1 MMAGSRR
8 RAGALV
14 FVAVLASL
22 VACEQSAPAFPE
34 GTSVTFPGRARVEQ
48 DRVDLDSAP
57 ATRVL
62 IRSRLHRQG
71 DATLV
76 LMASEQVML
85 FRGDEA
91 TADAPAA
98 VADRLLLAWD
108 EGRVM
113 PQFGLLD
120 NRDFPTPAGRGRE
133 AFLDAGED
141 RVRARFLLNE
151 RPDAALVVATVM
163 IIGPPSLLRGG
174 LADAFLDSFAFRSL
188 PPNLSLQS
196 IAGP

>member
-1 MMAGSRR
+1 MAGPRR
-8 RAGALV
+8 HAGALV
-14 FVAVLASL
+14 LVAAFAGLT
-22 VACEQSAPAFPE
+22 ACEQSGPAFPE
-34 GTSVTFPGRARVEQ
+34 GTSITFPGRARVEE
-48 DRVDLDSAP
+48 DRVNLDSMP

-71 DATLV
+71 EATLV

-91 TADAPAA
+91 AADAPAA
-98 VADRLLLAWD
+98 VADRLLRAWD

-113 PQFGLLD
+113 PQFTLLD
-120 NRDFPTPAGRGRE
+120 NSDFPTPAGRGRE
-133 AFLDAGED
+133 AVLDAGED

-163 IIGPPSLLRGG
+163 IIGPPALLRGG
-174 LADAFLDSFAFRSL
+174 LADAFLDSFAFQRL
-188 PPNLSLQS
+188 PPGLSLQS
-196 IAGP
+196 LAGP